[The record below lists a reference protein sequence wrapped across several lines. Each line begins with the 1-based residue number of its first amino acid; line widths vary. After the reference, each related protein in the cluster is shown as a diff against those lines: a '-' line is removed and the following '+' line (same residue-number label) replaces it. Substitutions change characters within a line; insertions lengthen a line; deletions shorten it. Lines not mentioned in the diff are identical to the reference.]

1 MRINC
6 IVTHQTLAISAPEA
20 AEKSVSYLE
29 CAFYFL
35 TPDWQGLEKTAF
47 FTGTD
52 GKNYSAVIQDGTC
65 VVPWEATA
73 EPGFLRMSVAG
84 FGQMSL
90 IITTD
95 IASLRMRET
104 IFGGDPSQEPSP
116 DQYTQIMQTLSGK
129 VDTDQ
134 GVQNSGKVLG
144 INDSGKVEP
153 MDNAGG
159 GSSDL
164 LWRPSVSESGDLSWT
179 QDSSTDPPEAVNIM
193 GPQGPAGKDGDPGLK
208 GETGATGPAG
218 KDGITPTIG
227 ENGNWYLGEAD
238 TGKPSRGEQGPK
250 GEQGPQGGQGETG
263 EQGPPGQTGPTG
275 PTGATPNIQIG
286 TVQTLEPGQQATAS
300 MSGTPENPLL
310 NLGIPKG
317 EKGDPGENA
326 KNGIPSGGTT
336 GQVLAKKSDADYDV
350 EWTTIKN
357 TGTVEPP
364 SKEDTLLGVL
374 PYKITES
381 NCYIISETEAQITT
395 GEGAE
400 NLYIRNG
407 EYLVGNPEGVEW
419 GVDSLKYTSV
429 DNLMGVY
436 THVGESNSFKP
447 NTKYTL
453 FADFESE
460 VSLFI
465 RVLVN
470 ASDINSFLGNILGQL
485 NRSGYLTF
493 TTPENIKWLNLS
505 FGFIT
510 KGTGKFYNIAI
521 YEGEYTERPKGGVFT
536 LPANTKFNTDAYIGS
551 TLSPVNEEVVSV
563 YKVNTE
569 DSENET
575 NKDGVIFFGDSI
587 LDFSGVAEKY
597 SKRTGKPVLDC
608 AVGGTRLS
616 GSRDSG
622 NEYYPYDMTNI
633 ADSIASGDF
642 SSQVDGGKN
651 SNFSILNSGN
661 LSAYKTII
669 LEFGTNDFTAKV
681 PFNGEGVT
689 TIEGSL
695 KHILTTILTK
705 YPTMRIVVF
714 STLHYVTA
722 GKGEE
727 SGVPT
732 HTDGTVWQMNEVIK
746 SICESDD
753 YCVPFIDMYH
763 LFTENKLT
771 RDILTSDGVHLSSSY
786 GAPRYADIMT
796 AQLNSIGV

>member
-1 MRINC
+1 MASTEEVLKALQNAKITTLAATEPEELVIDAESRTITVPSSERLFGVTGDMNIERKYFRC
-6 IVTHQTLAISAPEA
+6 PKIVGDNVDLSTHQIFIAYVYTETESGSIFPSIGVAPYHCEDMEVDGEDITFSWKLTGNVFKNPGFILFKMYAKKTETDPNTVFNTTPAIGTVLATIPDGTEEIVEEHPDVIAQIFDRLDALESGGGGGTGGTTNYNNLSNKPQLNGVTLEGNKTLDQVGVLAKNQGSSNSGKFLSVGSDGNVVPADAPSGGTVDPEQIKQA
-20 AEKSVSYLE
+20 VNGYLE
-29 CAFYFL
+29 EN
-35 TPDWQGLEKTAF
+35 PVSGM
-47 FTGTD
+47 
-52 GKNYSAVIQDGTC
+52 
-65 VVPWEATA
+65 TA
-73 EPGFLRMSVAG
+73 EQEQQLN
-84 FGQMSL
+84 QN
-90 IITTD
+90 TTD
-95 IASLRMRET
+95 ITNLKSAMSNK
-104 IFGGDPSQEPSP
+104 
-116 DQYTQIMQTLSGK
+116 TLP
-129 VDTDQ
+129 
-134 GVQNSGKVLG
+134 
-144 INDSGKVEP
+144 I
-153 MDNAGG
+153 
-159 GSSDL
+159 
-164 LWRPSVSESGDLSWT
+164 
-179 QDSSTDPPEAVNIM
+179 
-193 GPQGPAGKDGDPGLK
+193 
-208 GETGATGPAG
+208 
-218 KDGITPTIG
+218 
-227 ENGNWYLGEAD
+227 
-238 TGKPSRGEQGPK
+238 
-250 GEQGPQGGQGETG
+250 
-263 EQGPPGQTGPTG
+263 
-275 PTGATPNIQIG
+275 
-286 TVQTLEPGQQATAS
+286 
-300 MSGTPENPLL
+300 
-310 NLGIPKG
+310 
-317 EKGDPGENA
+317 
-326 KNGIPSGGTT
+326 GGTT

-364 SKEDTLLGVL
+364 SKEDTLLGAL
-374 PYKITES
+374 PYRITES

-395 GEGAE
+395 GEGPE

-419 GVDSLKYTSV
+419 GVDSLKYTPV
-429 DNLMGVY
+429 DNLIGVY

-465 RVLVN
+465 RVLAKSN
-470 ASDINSFLGNILGQL
+470 DANPFLGDSIGQL
-485 NRSGYLTF
+485 NGSGYLTF
-493 TTPENIKWLNLS
+493 TTSEDIKWLNLG
-505 FGFIT
+505 FGFAA
-510 KGTGKFYNIAI
+510 KGTGKFYNIAM

-587 LDFSGVAEKY
+587 LDFSGVAEAY
-597 SKRTGKPVLDC
+597 SKRTGKSVLDC

-669 LEFGTNDFTAKV
+669 LEFGANDFTAKV

-771 RDILTSDGVHLSSSY
+771 RDILTSDGAHLSSSY

>member
-1 MRINC
+1 MDLDEALAQADIYAEETEVCMIDNDLRTITIPSGLQTVGVESDENVKQLNFQMPKQYGEFDLSEFEIRINYLNANNQGDVYE
-6 IVTHQTLAISAPEA
+6 VTDNAVSGDNITFSWLIGRYALAYKGNIKFVVCLKKMD
-20 AEKSVSYLE
+20 AESVVQQEFNTTVAQLTVLE
-29 CAFYFL
+29 
-35 TPDWQGLEKTAF
+35 GLET
-47 FTGTD
+47 TEQ
-52 GKNYSAVIQDGTC
+52 VIQENPD
-65 VVPWEATA
+65 
-73 EPGFLRMSVAG
+73 
-84 FGQMSL
+84 
-90 IITTD
+90 II
-95 IASLRMRET
+95 E
-104 IFGGDPSQEPSP
+104 
-116 DQYTQIMQTLSGK
+116 QILARL
-129 VDTDQ
+129 DE
-134 GVQNSGKVLG
+134 L
-144 INDSGKVEP
+144 E
-153 MDNAGG
+153 
-159 GSSDL
+159 
-164 LWRPSVSESGDLSWT
+164 
-179 QDSSTDPPEAVNIM
+179 
-193 GPQGPAGKDGDPGLK
+193 
-208 GETGATGPAG
+208 
-218 KDGITPTIG
+218 
-227 ENGNWYLGEAD
+227 ENGL
-238 TGKPSRGEQGPK
+238 
-250 GEQGPQGGQGETG
+250 
-263 EQGPPGQTGPTG
+263 
-275 PTGATPNIQIG
+275 
-286 TVQTLEPGQQATAS
+286 
-300 MSGTPENPLL
+300 
-310 NLGIPKG
+310 
-317 EKGDPGENA
+317 
-326 KNGIPSGGTT
+326 PSGGTA
-336 GQVLAKKSDADYDV
+336 GQVLSKKTNTDYDV

-364 SKEDTLLGVL
+364 SKEDTLLGAL
-374 PYKITES
+374 PYRITES

-429 DNLMGVY
+429 DNLIGVY

-453 FADFESE
+453 FADFKSE

-465 RVLVN
+465 RVIAKSN
-470 ASDINSFLGNILGQL
+470 DINPFLGDIIGQL
-485 NRSGYLTF
+485 SGSGYLTF
-493 TTPENIKWLNLS
+493 TTSEDIKWLNLG
-505 FGFIT
+505 FGFT
-510 KGTGKFYNIAI
+510 VKGTGEFYNIAI

-587 LDFSGVAEKY
+587 LDFSGVAEAY

-616 GSRDSG
+616 GTRDSG